1 MADSELIRWNV
12 PGPYRVAFSTRRGGV
27 SEGPYASLNLGRR
40 TGDDVDRVDE
50 NRRILCSE
58 LGADADQ
65 LALNYQVHSAVVNR
79 AEAGVRGESQ
89 GDALWTD
96 VPGLPIAALAAD
108 CVPVALA
115 RRGAEP
121 GLAVAHAGWI
131 GILAGVLAAASE
143 ALGGDVDAAIGPSAG
158 PCCYEVGE
166 DVAQPYRERFGDEI
180 VAGGKLDLWRAA
192 EVALNEAGVENVH
205 RVDLCTICDPD
216 RFFSHRRDGKPR
228 GVQGVV
234 AVVA

>member
-1 MADSELIRWNV
+1 MPDVDLIRWHV

-40 TGDDVDRVDE
+40 TGDDVGRVDE
-50 NRRILCSE
+50 NRRILCSDV
-58 LGADADQ
+58 GADADD
-65 LALNYQVHSAVVNR
+65 LALNFQVHSAIVNR
-79 AEAGVRGESQ
+79 AEPGVRGESQ

-96 VPGLPIAALAAD
+96 VPGLPVAALAAD

-115 RRGAEP
+115 RRGAKP
-121 GLAVAHAGWI
+121 GIAVAHAGWI
-131 GILAGVLAAASE
+131 GILAGILEAATE
-143 ALGGDVDAAIGPSAG
+143 TLGDDLDAAIGPSAG

-166 DVAQPYRERFGDEI
+166 DVARPYRERFGDDI
-180 VAGGKLDLWRAA
+180 VAAGKLDLWRAA
-192 EVALNEAGVENVH
+192 ELALNEAGVERVH
-205 RVDLCTICDPD
+205 RVDLCTICNPD

>member
-1 MADSELIRWNV
+1 MDDADLIPWAV

-58 LGADADQ
+58 LSADADD
-65 LALNYQVHSAVVNR
+65 LALNYQVHSAIVNR
-79 AEAGVRGESQ
+79 AQAGVRGESH

-121 GLAVAHAGWI
+121 GVAVAHAGWI
-131 GILAGVLAAASE
+131 GILAGVLETAAATL
-143 ALGGDVDAAIGPSAG
+143 AGDLDAAIGPSAG
-158 PCCYEVGE
+158 PCCYEVEE
-166 DVAQPYRERFGDEI
+166 DVARPYRKRFGEDI
-180 VAGGKLDLWRAA
+180 VAGGNLDLWRAA
-192 EVALNEAGVENVH
+192 ELTLNAAGVRSVH
-205 RVDLCTICDPD
+205 RVDLCTICNPAL
-216 RFFSHRRDGKPR
+216 FFSHRRDGKPR

>member
-205 RVDLCTICDPD
+205 RVDVCTICNPD

-228 GVQGVV
+228 GVQGVL

>member
-1 MADSELIRWNV
+1 MADADLIRWDV
-12 PGPYRVAFSTRRGGV
+12 PDPYRVAFSTRRGGV

-40 TGDDVDRVDE
+40 TGDDVERVDE

-58 LGADADQ
+58 LGGDADD
-65 LALNYQVHSAVVNR
+65 LALNYQVHSAIVNR

-96 VPGLPIAALAAD
+96 VPGLPIAVLAAD
-108 CVPVALA
+108 CVPVAFA

-121 GLAVAHAGWI
+121 GVAVAHAGWI
-131 GILAGVLAAASE
+131 GILAGVLPAAAE
-143 ALGGDVDAAIGPSAG
+143 MLGGELDAAIGPSAG
-158 PCCYEVGE
+158 PCCYEVGD
-166 DVAQPYRERFGDEI
+166 DVAQPYRDRFGEEI
-180 VAGGKLDLWRAA
+180 VADGKLDLWRAA
-192 EVALNEAGVENVH
+192 ELALSEAGVTSVY
-205 RVDLCTICDPD
+205 RVDECTICNPE

>member
-1 MADSELIRWNV
+1 MAKLDLIRWDV
-12 PGPYRVAFSTRRGGV
+12 PGPYRIAFSTRRGGV
-27 SEGPYASLNLGRR
+27 SEGPFASLNLGRR
-40 TGDDVDRVDE
+40 TGDDVERVDE
-50 NRRILCSE
+50 NRRILCSQV
-58 LGADADQ
+58 GADADD

-79 AEAGVRGESQ
+79 AQAGRRGESR

-96 VPGLPIAALAAD
+96 VPGLPVAALAAD

-115 RRGAEP
+115 RRGGKP
-121 GLAVAHAGWI
+121 GIAVAHAGWI
-131 GILAGVLAAASE
+131 GILAGVLEAATE
-143 ALGGDVDAAIGPSAG
+143 TLGGDLDAAIGPCAG

-166 DVAQPYRERFGDEI
+166 EVAQPYRDRFGDD
-180 VAGGKLDLWRAA
+180 VAVRGKLDLWRAA
-192 EVALNEAGVENVH
+192 ELALNDAGIQRVH
-205 RVDLCTICDPD
+205 RVDICTICNPE